1 MLSQVFTDYL
11 KNNHIDLDHH
21 DVINVQKITFEGN
34 TNDGNI
40 TTLKCDPTVDR
51 LIQFPDA
58 NITVNKSEDLSGTT
72 LSSNVINSSLQ
83 NLGSQ
88 NADLDMN
95 GKNINNVDT
104 INSSGTLTLDCYN
117 DNIVCNKQ
125 LNCLGGILIPSMI
138 SEEGAIISGSDINL
152 FEYGNENGLRYRING
167 NDVLSYDTIGATVVN
182 SSLEK

>member
-58 NITVNKSEDLSGTT
+58 DITVNKSEDLSGTT
-72 LSSNVINSSLQ
+72 LSSNVINSSLK
-83 NLGSQ
+83 NLGPQ
-88 NADLDMN
+88 DTDLDMN

-117 DNIVCNKQ
+117 DNVVCNKQ
-125 LNCLGGILIPSMI
+125 LNCKEGILIPAMLA
-138 SEEGAIISGSDINL
+138 EEGAIISGSDINL

-167 NDVLSYDTIGATVVN
+167 NDVLNYD
-182 SSLEK
+182 